1 MMSTTSLNNRVGYF
15 IILLFLLT
23 VNSFIY
29 SEETIK
35 FQNIYDLDGDG
46 IKESL
51 LLNSGEH
58 SISWVEIVDS
68 EVKELLWSYDLP
80 NGGSFLF
87 GRHYSLLPQVF
98 VLRLYLFY

>member
-15 IILLFLLT
+15 IILLFQLT

-51 LLNSGEH
+51 LLNS
-58 SISWVEIVDS
+58 SSPKDLANWVFPTPV
-68 EVKELLWSYDLP
+68 
-80 NGGSFLF
+80 
-87 GRHYSLLPQVF
+87 
-98 VLRLYLFY
+98 